1 MKTFLDVGKFH
12 NTGSGEIN
20 IVKNELLEIKPRGV
34 ENIIYFALMILIM
47 DFILFISL
55 HGYLNYKSGVIFIV
69 MTGFLVFLIWGTWNG
84 KNWIRWVWIV
94 VSIMGI
100 PPALLNILTKQMSG
114 GARIIYFIQFVLSL
128 FVLYYLTNKETTS
141 WFKGIKKASVARAG
155 RDAKELTKEQTENR
169 RNLKFGNRE
178 EYEKWKTKKLKTKTE
193 KQQKELSTET
203 DSKMVSREIWKDP
216 FLGMEFVFVSGGWF
230 EMDDTLGDQNKKER
244 SVYRIYL
251 DGFWIGKF
259 AVTQGQWEKLMGYN
273 PSEYKKG
280 NDYPV
285 EHVSW
290 NDVQEF
296 VVRLN
301 QKTQLNFRL
310 PTEEEWE
317 YAARG
322 GGKKE
327 KWAGTD
333 EESELTEYGWYGIN
347 SGGETHPVGQK
358 RPNRLGLYDMGG
370 NVWEW
375 VQKDYGVVE
384 QGKVI
389 RGGSWCD
396 SPTFLRTST
405 RACIASDD
413 RVRFVGFRLVLPIK

>member
-1 MKTFLDVGKFH
+1 
-12 NTGSGEIN
+12 
-20 IVKNELLEIKPRGV
+20 
-34 ENIIYFALMILIM
+34 
-47 DFILFISL
+47 
-55 HGYLNYKSGVIFIV
+55 
-69 MTGFLVFLIWGTWNG
+69 
-84 KNWIRWVWIV
+84 
-94 VSIMGI
+94 
-100 PPALLNILTKQMSG
+100 
-114 GARIIYFIQFVLSL
+114 
-128 FVLYYLTNKETTS
+128 
-141 WFKGIKKASVARAG
+141 
-155 RDAKELTKEQTENR
+155 
-169 RNLKFGNRE
+169 
-178 EYEKWKTKKLKTKTE
+178 
-193 KQQKELSTET
+193 
-203 DSKMVSREIWKDP
+203 
-216 FLGMEFVFVSGGWF
+216 MEFVFVSGGWF

-358 RPNRLGLYDMGG
+358 R
-370 NVWEW
+370 
-375 VQKDYGVVE
+375 
-384 QGKVI
+384 
-389 RGGSWCD
+389 
-396 SPTFLRTST
+396 
-405 RACIASDD
+405 
-413 RVRFVGFRLVLPIK
+413 